1 MNCALTRCREQTET
15 EMKTLYLDLSM
26 GAAGDMLSAA
36 LFQLVPEPEQVL
48 ARINGLSLPG
58 VEARLLPAEKCG
70 IQGLHYQ
77 VLIHGQEEGHP
88 EHLAHHGRHLHD
100 IEAILAAADL
110 PEAVREDALAVYRLL
125 AQAESRVHGCPV
137 EQIHFHEVGQLDAI
151 VDIVTVC
158 LLMHE
163 LQPELVC
170 ASAVHVGSG
179 TVRCA
184 HGILPVPAPATAELL
199 KGIPCYTGEIQGELC
214 TPTGAALLRHF
225 VKDFG
230 PMPALRVERLGCGMG
245 SKDFPQANC
254 LRASL
259 GESGEA
265 VVELCCNVDDMSGE
279 AVGYALERLM
289 AAGALDAFWQS
300 VGMKKSRPGL
310 LLTVLCQQ
318 EDRERMVELLFRLT
332 STLGIRES
340 LCRRYILRR
349 EKGCVETP
357 YGLVGVKKARGYGVE
372 RAKPEYEDLK
382 ALAEAVGCSLDEARQ
397 IAEKFI

>member
-1 MNCALTRCREQTET
+1 MNCALTPSRGQMET
-15 EMKTLYLDLSM
+15 EMKTLYFDLSM

-36 LFQLVPEPEQVL
+36 LFQLAPDPERVL
-48 ARINGLSLPG
+48 AQVNGLGLPG
-58 VEARLLPAEKCG
+58 VEARLAPAEKCG
-70 IQGLHYQ
+70 IRGLHYE
-77 VLIHGQEEGHP
+77 VLVHGQEEGHGGH
-88 EHLAHHGRHLHD
+88 EHHGSHLHD
-100 IEAILAAADL
+100 IEAILAGSSL

-125 AQAESRVHGCPV
+125 AQAESKVHGCPV
-137 EQIHFHEVGQLDAI
+137 EEIHFHEVGQLDAI

-163 LQPELVC
+163 LKPELVW

-199 KGIPCYTGEIQGELC
+199 KGIPCYTGEIRGELC

-230 PMPALRVERLGCGMG
+230 PMPEMRVEQMGCGMG

-259 GESGEA
+259 GESGET

-279 AVGYALERLM
+279 AVGYALEQLM
-289 AAGALDAFWQS
+289 EAGALDAFWQS

-310 LLTVLCQQ
+310 LLTVLCRP
-318 EDRERMVELLFRLT
+318 EDRERMVALLFRLT

-349 EKGCVETP
+349 EKGFVETP
-357 YGLVGVKKARGYGVE
+357 YGSVGVKRAQGYGVE
-372 RAKPEYEDLK
+372 RSKPEYEDLK
-382 ALAEAVGCSLDEARQ
+382 ALAEAAGCSLDEARE
-397 IAEKFI
+397 IANKLV

>member
-1 MNCALTRCREQTET
+1 
-15 EMKTLYLDLSM
+15 MKTLYFDLSM
-26 GAAGDMLSAA
+26 GAAGDMLAAA
-36 LFQLVPEPEQVL
+36 LFQLVSKPEQVL
-48 ARINGLSLPG
+48 AQVRSLGLPG
-58 VEARLLPAEKCG
+58 VEVRLVPAEKRG
-70 IQGLHYQ
+70 IQGLRYE
-77 VLIHGQEEGHP
+77 VLVHGREEQEHHE
-88 EHLAHHGRHLHD
+88 HHGHHMYD
-100 IEAILAAADL
+100 IEAILAGSAL
-110 PEAVREDALAVYRLL
+110 PAAVRADALAVYRLL
-125 AQAESRVHGCPV
+125 AQAESKVHGCPV

-163 LQPELVC
+163 LKPELVR

-199 KGIPCYTGEIQGELC
+199 LGIPCYTGEIQGELC

-230 PMPALRVERLGCGMG
+230 PMPEMRVDRIGCGMG

-259 GESGEA
+259 GESGES

-289 AAGALDAFWQS
+289 EAGALDAFWQS

-310 LLTVLCQQ
+310 LLTVLCQTK
-318 EDRERMVELLFRLT
+318 DRERMVALLFRLT

-349 EKGCVETP
+349 EKDLVETP
-357 YGLVGVKKARGYGVE
+357 YGPVGVKRARGYGVE

-382 ALAEAVGCSLDEARQ
+382 ALAEAAGCSLDEARKL
-397 IAEKFI
+397 AEKFS

>member
-1 MNCALTRCREQTET
+1 
-15 EMKTLYLDLSM
+15 MKTLYFDLSM
-26 GAAGDMLSAA
+26 GAAGDMLAAA
-36 LFQLVPEPEQVL
+36 LFQLVPDPERVL
-48 ARINGLSLPG
+48 AQVNGLGLPG
-58 VEARLLPAEKCG
+58 VEARLVPAEKCG
-70 IQGLHYQ
+70 IQGLHYE
-77 VLIHGQEEGHP
+77 VLVHGREEGHGG
-88 EHLAHHGRHLHD
+88 HKHHGHHLHD
-100 IEAILAAADL
+100 IEGILAGSAL

-125 AQAESRVHGCPV
+125 AQAESQVHGRPV
-137 EQIHFHEVGQLDAI
+137 EQIHFHEVGQLDAV

-163 LQPELVC
+163 LSPELLR

-230 PMPALRVERLGCGMG
+230 PMPELRVERMGCGMG

-259 GESGEA
+259 GESGET

-289 AAGALDAFWQS
+289 EAGALDAFWQS

-310 LLTVLCQQ
+310 LLTVLCQAK
-318 EDRERMVELLFRLT
+318 DRERMVTLLFRLT

-349 EKGCVETP
+349 EKGFVETP
-357 YGLVGVKKARGYGVE
+357 YGPVGLKRAQGYGVE
-372 RAKPEYEDLK
+372 RSKPEYEDLK
-382 ALAEAVGCSLDEARQ
+382 ALAEAAGCSLDEARR
-397 IAEKFI
+397 IADQFT

>member
-1 MNCALTRCREQTET
+1 
-15 EMKTLYLDLSM
+15 MKTLYFDLSM
-26 GAAGDMLSAA
+26 GAAGDMLAAA
-36 LFQLVPEPEQVL
+36 LSQLVPEPEAVL
-48 ARINGLSLPG
+48 AQVNGLGLPG
-58 VEARLLPAEKCG
+58 VEARLVPAEKRG
-70 IQGLHYQ
+70 IQGLRYE
-77 VLIHGQEEGHP
+77 VLVHGREEQEHHE
-88 EHLAHHGRHLHD
+88 HHGHHLHD
-100 IEAILAAADL
+100 IEAILAGSAL
-110 PEAVREDALAVYRLL
+110 PAAVREDALAVYRLL
-125 AQAESRVHGCPV
+125 ARAESKVHGCPV
-137 EQIHFHEVGQLDAI
+137 EEIHFHEVGQLDAI
-151 VDIVTVC
+151 ADIVTVC
-158 LLMHE
+158 LLMNE
-163 LQPELVC
+163 LKPELVC

-184 HGILPVPAPATAELL
+184 HGVLPVPAPATAELL
-199 KGIPCYTGEIQGELC
+199 LGIPCYTGEIQGELC

-230 PMPALRVERLGCGMG
+230 PMPTMRVEGMGYGMG

-259 GESGEA
+259 GESGES

-289 AAGALDAFWQS
+289 EAGALDAFWQS

-310 LLTVLCQQ
+310 LLTVLCQP
-318 EDRERMVELLFRLT
+318 EDRERMVTLLFRLT

-349 EKGCVETP
+349 EKDLVETP
-357 YGLVGVKKARGYGVE
+357 YGPVGVKRARGYGVE

-382 ALAEAVGCSLDEARQ
+382 ALAEAAGCSLDEARKL
-397 IAEKFI
+397 AEKFS

>member
-1 MNCALTRCREQTET
+1 MNCALTPSRGQTET
-15 EMKTLYLDLSM
+15 EMKTLYFDLSM
-26 GAAGDMLSAA
+26 GAAGDMLAAA
-36 LFQLVPEPEQVL
+36 LFQLVPEPERVL
-48 ARINGLSLPG
+48 AQVKGLGLPG
-58 VEARLLPAEKCG
+58 VEARLVPAEKCG
-70 IQGLHYQ
+70 IRGLHYE
-77 VLIHGQEEGHP
+77 VLVHGQEEGHGGH
-88 EHLAHHGRHLHD
+88 EHHGSHLHD
-100 IEAILAAADL
+100 IEHILAGSSL

-125 AQAESRVHGCPV
+125 AQAESKVHGCPV
-137 EQIHFHEVGQLDAI
+137 EEIHFHEVGQLDAI
-151 VDIVTVC
+151 VDILTVC

-163 LQPELVC
+163 LKAELVR

-199 KGIPCYTGEIQGELC
+199 KGIPCYTGEIRGELC

-230 PMPALRVERLGCGMG
+230 PMPEMRVERMGCGMG

-259 GESGEA
+259 GESGET

-289 AAGALDAFWQS
+289 EAGALDAFWQS

-310 LLTVLCQQ
+310 LLTVLCRL
-318 EDRERMVELLFRLT
+318 EDRERMVALLFRLT

-349 EKGCVETP
+349 EKGFVETP
-357 YGLVGVKKARGYGVE
+357 YGPVGVKKARGYGVE
-372 RAKPEYEDLK
+372 RSKLEYEDLK
-382 ALAEAVGCSLDEARQ
+382 ALAEAAGCSLDEARK
-397 IAEKFI
+397 IADQFV

>member
-1 MNCALTRCREQTET
+1 MNCALTPNRGQTET
-15 EMKTLYLDLSM
+15 EMKTLYFDLSM
-26 GAAGDMLSAA
+26 GAAGDMLAAA
-36 LFQLVPEPEQVL
+36 LFQLAPEPERVL
-48 ARINGLSLPG
+48 AQINGLGLPE
-58 VEARLLPAEKCG
+58 VEARLAPAEKCG
-70 IQGLHYQ
+70 IRGLHYE
-77 VLIHGQEEGHP
+77 VLVHEQEEGHGGH
-88 EHLAHHGRHLHD
+88 EHHGSHLHD
-100 IEAILAAADL
+100 IEHILAGSSL

-125 AQAESRVHGCPV
+125 AQAESKVHGCPV
-137 EQIHFHEVGQLDAI
+137 EEIHFHEVGQLDAI

-163 LQPELVC
+163 LKPELVC

-199 KGIPCYTGEIQGELC
+199 KGIPCYTGEIRGELC

-230 PMPALRVERLGCGMG
+230 PMPEMRVERMGCGMG

-259 GESGEA
+259 GESGET

-289 AAGALDAFWQS
+289 EAGALDAFWQS

-310 LLTVLCQQ
+310 LLTVLCRR
-318 EDRERMVELLFRLT
+318 EDREQMVALLFRLT

-349 EKGCVETP
+349 EKGQVETP
-357 YGLVGVKKARGYGVE
+357 YGPVGVKRAQGYGVE
-372 RAKPEYEDLK
+372 RSKPEYEDLK
-382 ALAEAVGCSLDEARQ
+382 ALAEAAGCSLDEARK
-397 IAEKFI
+397 IAEKFV

>member
-1 MNCALTRCREQTET
+1 
-15 EMKTLYLDLSM
+15 MKTLYLDLSM

-36 LFQLVPEPEQVL
+36 LFQLVPEPEALL
-48 ARINGLSLPG
+48 ARINGLGLPG

-70 IQGLHYQ
+70 IRGLHYQ
-77 VLIHGQEEGHP
+77 VLIHGQEEQ
-88 EHLAHHGRHLHD
+88 EHHAHHGRHLHD
-100 IEAILAAADL
+100 IAAILAAADL
-110 PEAVREDALAVYRLL
+110 PEDVREDALAVYRLL
-125 AQAESRVHGCPV
+125 ARAESKVHGCPV
-137 EQIHFHEVGQLDAI
+137 EEIHFHEVGQLDAI
-151 VDIVTVC
+151 ADIVTVC

-170 ASAVHVGSG
+170 ASPVHVGSS

-199 KGIPCYTGEIQGELC
+199 LGIPCYTGEIRGELC

-230 PMPALRVERLGCGMG
+230 PMPALRVERIGCGMG

-259 GESGEA
+259 GESGET

-289 AAGALDAFWQS
+289 EAGALDAFWQS

-310 LLTVLCQQ
+310 LLTVLCQP
-318 EDRERMVELLFRLT
+318 EDRERMLELLFRLT

-349 EKGCVETP
+349 EKGYIETP
-357 YGLVGVKKARGYGVE
+357 YGPVGVK
-372 RAKPEYEDLK
+372 
-382 ALAEAVGCSLDEARQ
+382 
-397 IAEKFI
+397 

>member
-1 MNCALTRCREQTET
+1 MNCALTPSRGKTET

-36 LFQLVPEPEQVL
+36 LFQLAPEPERVL
-48 ARINGLSLPG
+48 AQVRGLGLPG
-58 VEARLLPAEKCG
+58 VEARLVPAEKCG
-70 IQGLHYQ
+70 IRGLHYE
-77 VLIHGQEEGHP
+77 VLVHGQEEGHGG
-88 EHLAHHGRHLHD
+88 HDHHGLHLQD
-100 IEAILAAADL
+100 IEAILAGSAL
-110 PEAVREDALAVYRLL
+110 PEEVRKDALAVYRLL
-125 AQAESRVHGCPV
+125 AQAESKVHGCPV

-163 LQPELVC
+163 LKPELVR

-199 KGIPCYTGEIQGELC
+199 QGIPCYTGEIRGELC

-230 PMPALRVERLGCGMG
+230 PMPEMRVERMGCGMG

-259 GESGEA
+259 GESGET

-289 AAGALDAFWQS
+289 EAGALDAFWQS

-310 LLTVLCQQ
+310 LLTVLCRP
-318 EDRERMVELLFRLT
+318 EDRERMVTLLFRLT

-349 EKGCVETP
+349 EKGFVETP
-357 YGLVGVKKARGYGVE
+357 YGSVGVKRAQGYGVE
-372 RAKPEYEDLK
+372 RSKPEYEDLK
-382 ALAEAVGCSLDEARQ
+382 ALAEAAGCSLDEARE

>member
-1 MNCALTRCREQTET
+1 MNCALTPSRGKTET
-15 EMKTLYLDLSM
+15 EMKTLYFDLSM
-26 GAAGDMLSAA
+26 GAAGDMLAAA
-36 LFQLVPEPEQVL
+36 LFQLVSKPEQVL
-48 ARINGLSLPG
+48 AQVRGLGLPG
-58 VEARLLPAEKCG
+58 VEVRLVPAEKRG
-70 IQGLHYQ
+70 MQGLHYE
-77 VLIHGQEEGHP
+77 VLVHGREEGHGGQ
-88 EHLAHHGRHLHD
+88 EHHGSHLHD
-100 IEAILAAADL
+100 IESILAGSAL
-110 PEAVREDALAVYRLL
+110 PAAVRADALAVYRLL
-125 AQAESRVHGCPV
+125 AQAESKVHGCPV

-151 VDIVTVC
+151 ADIVTVC

-163 LQPELVC
+163 LKPELVC

-199 KGIPCYTGEIQGELC
+199 KGIPCYTGEIRGELC

-230 PMPALRVERLGCGMG
+230 PMPAMRVEGMGCGMG

-259 GESGEA
+259 GESGET

-289 AAGALDAFWQS
+289 EAGALDAFWQS

-310 LLTVLCQQ
+310 LLTVLCRPG
-318 EDRERMVELLFRLT
+318 DRERMVELLFRLT

-349 EKGCVETP
+349 EKDLVETP
-357 YGLVGVKKARGYGVE
+357 YGPVGLKRAQGYGVE

-382 ALAEAVGCSLDEARQ
+382 ALAEAAGCSLDEARKL
-397 IAEKFI
+397 AEKFS

>member
-1 MNCALTRCREQTET
+1 MDAGIDET
-15 EMKTLYLDLSM
+15 
-26 GAAGDMLSAA
+26 
-36 LFQLVPEPEQVL
+36 
-48 ARINGLSLPG
+48 
-58 VEARLLPAEKCG
+58 VEHVHH
-70 IQGLHYQ
+70 Q
-77 VLIHGQEEGHP
+77 
-88 EHLAHHGRHLHD
+88 HHGHHLHD
-100 IEAILAAADL
+100 IEAILAGSAL

-125 AQAESRVHGCPV
+125 AQAESKVHGCPV
-137 EQIHFHEVGQLDAI
+137 EEIHFHEVGQLDAI
-151 VDIVTVC
+151 VDILTVC

-163 LQPELVC
+163 LKAELVR

-199 KGIPCYTGEIQGELC
+199 KGIPCYSGEIRGELC

-230 PMPALRVERLGCGMG
+230 PMPEMRVEHLGNGMG

-259 GESGEA
+259 GESGET

-279 AVGYALERLM
+279 AIGYALEQFM

-300 VGMKKSRPGL
+300 VGMKKSRPGT
-310 LLTVLCQQ
+310 LLTVLCKP
-318 EDRERMVELLFRLT
+318 EDRERMLRQVFRLT

-349 EKGCVETP
+349 EKGYVETP
-357 YGLVGVKKARGYGVE
+357 YGPVGIKQARGYGVE
-372 RAKPEYEDLK
+372 RAKLEYEDLK
-382 ALAEAVGCSLDEARQ
+382 ALAEAAGCSLDEARR
-397 IAEKFI
+397 IAENFT